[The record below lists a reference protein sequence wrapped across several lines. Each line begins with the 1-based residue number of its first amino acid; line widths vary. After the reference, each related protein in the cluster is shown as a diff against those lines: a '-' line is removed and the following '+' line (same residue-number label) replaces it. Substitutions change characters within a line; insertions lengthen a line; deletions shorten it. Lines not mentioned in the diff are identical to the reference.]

1 MFPLLSRVLVWL
13 LIGTVVYSLFQKFY
27 PTGNVTQRFG
37 VIVLFVILALAFVN
51 PNEPAVASLWRVISF
66 PLKPLGASILM
77 LAFAAQKLKD
87 GSIGK
92 PGGTLA
98 ATALGILIL
107 SSTPA
112 VAYFLVRAPLA
123 MGIETPVA
131 TQEAIQRFQ
140 IASAVSPS
148 SSTSGNL
155 LALLPATPSVIS
167 EVSGDNLLQADGL
180 KGTTVALNPA
190 DARVAPYLLQ
200 NPNLISRRGLKVEDF
215 VPNAETLSLTTGV
228 WDSYL
233 NSVYGF
239 MRGR

>member
-13 LIGTVVYSLFQKFY
+13 LIGTVVYSLFQKIY
-27 PTGNVTQRFG
+27 PSGNVTQRFG

-87 GSIGK
+87 GGIGK
-92 PGGTLA
+92 PGGNLA

-107 SSTPA
+107 ASTPA
-112 VAYFLVRAPLA
+112 IAYFLVRAPLA

-131 TQEAIQRFQ
+131 TQEVIQRFQ
-140 IASAVSPS
+140 IASALNPS
-148 SSTSGNL
+148 SSSGNL
-155 LALLPATPSVIS
+155 LALLPATPNVIS
-167 EVSGDNLLQADGL
+167 QA
-180 KGTTVALNPA
+180 TVALNPG
-190 DARVAPYLLQ
+190 DVRIAPYLLQ
-200 NPNLISRRGLKVEDF
+200 NPNQISRRGLRVEDF

-239 MRGR
+239 MRGK